1 MKSRKKYTNDFL
13 SNALAMHLGKVKKE
27 GSEEMF
33 QEQAQLIIYGSDLET
48 DVNSTL
54 RTSISLLFVVFF
66 STLIVRIC
74 FNFTRQWEKL
84 KIMVAQRVLKEEAS
98 NPSI

>member
-54 RTSISLLFVVFF
+54 RTSISLFFVFVF
-66 STLIVRIC
+66 SISIIRIC
-74 FNFTRQWEKL
+74 YNFTE
-84 KIMVAQRVLKEEAS
+84 
-98 NPSI
+98 